1 MGLREDLDL
10 VINDLDEAVW
20 GERSATD
27 SEKSVRLLH
36 LGFILNDAKKRIA
49 SILKEAEAVLLNSD
63 WDRLPYDTGLFS
75 IETKTGAPRKKW
87 DHDTLAALVAKKI
100 NDKSINMDTGEITS
114 TPQEMIR
121 DLLTYAAPSYWRVG
135 ALRELGIDPD
145 DFCDVGEPITNLV
158 YRSKQ
163 DG

>member
-10 VINDLDEAVW
+10 IIDRLDETCW
-20 GERSATD
+20 GERDTAD
-27 SEKSVRLLH
+27 SERSVRLLH
-36 LGFILNDAKKRIA
+36 LGFILNDAKKRIT
-49 SILKEAEAVLLNSD
+49 SILKETETVLLKSD
-63 WDRLPYDTGLFS
+63 WDRMPYDAGLFT

-87 DHDTLAALVAKKI
+87 DHATLAALVAKKI
-100 NDKSINMDTGEITS
+100 NDKSIDMDTGEITA

-121 DLLTYAAPSYWRVG
+121 ELLTYAAPSYWRVT

-145 DFCDVGEPITNLV
+145 DFCDVGEPLTNLI